1 MESSLLETSLLTPS
15 SHPPDNSEQQQEEEE
30 DRKERLR
37 QRAFTLSMGLTSL
50 IGLVALTYETRWISA
65 LGATQ
70 LQAYSVGH
78 SACFYMSPL
87 SSLWAG
93 VTAKVG
99 RAIGRDDDLEV
110 SKLLKMTLV
119 LVAGTVGLTWF
130 VYAPFARWLLVSVY
144 EADAA
149 ILPDALAYLRI
160 KTLGECEQLTRSWP
174 PSDATT
180 CVPACELSS
189 NRCVLLA
196 GSVEYFADAGSC
208 VLQGIQE
215 LRLTVAL
222 NLFRCVCV

>member
-1 MESSLLETSLLTPS
+1 MESSLLETSLLAPS
-15 SHPPDNSEQQQEEEE
+15 SRPPDNSEQQQEEE

-78 SACFYMSPL
+78 SACFYLSPL

-144 EADAA
+144 EADEA

-160 KTLGECEQLTRSWP
+160 KTLGECEQLARSWP

-180 CVPACELSS
+180 VHVCQ
-189 NRCVLLA
+189 LA
-196 GSVEYFADAGSC
+196 S
-208 VLQGIQE
+208 
-215 LRLTVAL
+215 
-222 NLFRCVCV
+222 